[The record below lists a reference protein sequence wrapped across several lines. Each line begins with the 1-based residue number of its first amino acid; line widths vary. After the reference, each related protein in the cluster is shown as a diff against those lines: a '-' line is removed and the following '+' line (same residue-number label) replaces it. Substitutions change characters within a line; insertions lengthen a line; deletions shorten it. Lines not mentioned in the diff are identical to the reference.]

1 MKGMV
6 SHNVLEY
13 LLDSSDQQIVRG
25 LLCSVVGFLLDSLCY
40 LKGAVQAQVGNT
52 HLNYVCI

>member
-6 SHNVLEY
+6 SHNILEY
-13 LLDSSDQQIVRG
+13 LLDSSDQQIIRG
-25 LLCSVVGFLLDSLCY
+25 LLCSGFLLGSLCY
-40 LKGAVQAQVGNT
+40 LKGAVQAQVEKT